1 MSNTYVRRPAVGN
14 LLLGRKLATEEAPH
28 QTINKTIGLA
38 VFASDALSSVAYAT
52 QEILIILAL
61 AGSAFFGISI
71 PISMVIIGML
81 IILTISYRQ
90 TIFAYPGGGGAY
102 IVAHDNLGDA
112 PALTAGAA
120 LLTDYILTVAVS
132 ISSGVAQIISALP
145 DLYPFRVEIALG
157 LIALITIVNLRGV
170 KESGTIFA
178 VPTYFFVGSMLAT
191 LAFGFWQQSTG
202 QLSTVTDAETFTHTL
217 QPLTLFLILKAFASG
232 CTALTGVEAISNG
245 IMAFKQPRSRN
256 AAQTLV
262 LMSALLGVMFIGI
275 TVLANQVH
283 VVAGEGMKETV
294 ISQIARTLYGIGPMY
309 YVTLAAT
316 TVILIM
322 AANTSYADFPRL
334 GALIAADSFLPK
346 QLTYRG
352 RRLVFSWG
360 IVALALAASL
370 LIVIFA
376 ADTTRL
382 IPLYAIGVFMSF
394 TLSQS
399 GMVVRWR
406 RIGKMQP
413 GEEREVHGAIMRYD
427 GHWRTKQIVNAV
439 GAVLTFVVMIIF
451 AVAKFSDGAWIVV
464 IIIPTLVFIFF
475 RINSH
480 YKHVAAVLH
489 RGSLF
494 PNIRQHPV
502 KTLVMVDDVHA
513 GTIHTINFAKSLGAP
528 WTALHVAID
537 PEKAEAVR
545 RRWIERIGDEAY
557 FKVLPSPYRELT
569 GPVHKYVEE
578 LMAEMNDGY
587 IHVIVGHL
595 VMGNLTEQALHQNAA
610 ISLNLALQ
618 DIRRVAVTTV
628 AYQFTEEALADR
640 PEPIHTV
647 TSSDVPSRHS
657 AGNGFG

>member
-1 MSNTYVRRPAVGN
+1 MRTVSARPAGLGA
-14 LLLGRKLATEEAPH
+14 LLFGRKLATEEAPH
-28 QTINKTIGLA
+28 QTISKTVGLA

-61 AGSAFFGISI
+61 AGTAYFGLSI
-71 PISMVIIGML
+71 PIAFVIVGL
-81 IILTISYRQ
+81 LVILTISYRQ

-102 IVAHDNLGDA
+102 IVAHDNLGNG

-132 ISSGVAQIISALP
+132 ISSGVAQITSALP
-145 DLYPFRVEIALG
+145 ALYPFRVEIALA

-178 VPTYFFVGSMLAT
+178 VPTYLFVGTML
-191 LAFGFWQQSTG
+191 LMLGIGFWQQSSG
-202 QLSTVTDAETFTHTL
+202 QLATIPPPAVMEHTL
-217 QPLTLFLILKAFASG
+217 APLSILLVLRAFASG

-245 IMAFKQPRSRN
+245 IMAFKEPRSRN
-256 AAQTLV
+256 AAQTLIV
-262 LMSALLGVMFIGI
+262 MSTLLGVMFIGI

-283 VVAGEGMKETV
+283 VVAGENIQETV
-294 ISQIARTLYGIGPMY
+294 ISQIARALYGLSPMY
-309 YVTLAAT
+309 YLTLAAT

-334 GALIAADSFLPK
+334 GALIAGDGFLPK

-360 IVALALAASL
+360 IVGLALAASA
-370 LIVIFA
+370 LIVVFT
-376 ADTTRL
+376 ADTSRL

-394 TLSQS
+394 TLSQT

-413 GEEREVHGAIMRYD
+413 GEEREVHGAFMRYD
-427 GHWRTKQIVNAV
+427 PHWRAKQAVNGF
-439 GAVLTFVVMIIF
+439 GAFLTFVVMIIF
-451 AVAKFSDGAWIVV
+451 AVAKFREGAWIVV
-464 IIIPTLVFIFF
+464 IIIPALVFIFF
-475 RINSH
+475 RIHSH
-480 YKHVAAVLH
+480 YQLVAKVLNT
-489 RGSLF
+489 GSLF
-494 PNIRQHPV
+494 PSIRQHPV

-513 GTIHTINFAKSLGAP
+513 GTVHTINFAKSLGAP
-528 WTALHVAID
+528 WTALHIAID
-537 PEKAEAVR
+537 PEKSERVR
-545 RRWIERIGDEAY
+545 QRWVERIGDEAY
-557 FKVLPSPYRELT
+557 LKIIPSPYRELT
-569 GPVHKYVEE
+569 GPVHRYVEE

-595 VMGNLTEQALHQNAA
+595 VMDSLQGQALHQNAA
-610 ISLNLALQ
+610 ITLNLALQ

-628 AYQFTEEALADR
+628 AYQFSEEALAGR
-640 PEPIHTV
+640 TLPAPAPS
-647 TSSDVPSRHS
+647 TSAQELAST
-657 AGNGFG
+657 